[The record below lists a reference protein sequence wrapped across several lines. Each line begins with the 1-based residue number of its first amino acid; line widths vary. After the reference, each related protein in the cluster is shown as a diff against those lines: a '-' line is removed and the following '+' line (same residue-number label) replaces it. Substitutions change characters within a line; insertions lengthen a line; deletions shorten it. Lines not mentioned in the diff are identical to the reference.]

1 MQFVNGY
8 GGSMAK
14 KILLIEDD
22 PDIAGLILHYLKQEH
37 YDVEHVANGKDGVAT
52 VRRIKP
58 DLVLLDLMLPG
69 MDGLTV
75 NRQIKQDTNLAGI
88 PVVIVTAK
96 GEETDRVVGLEMGAD
111 DYIVKPFHPK
121 ELVARVKAILRRKES
136 DQGPTDRV
144 TIGPVSMDASRH
156 EVTFD
161 GVPVLLTAKEFRLLF
176 VLMKQSGRVMD
187 RSALLD
193 AVWGDDY
200 EGTDRTVDV
209 HVRRLRKKM
218 GSYASWLETVK
229 QIGYRFRDDV

>member
-1 MQFVNGY
+1 
-8 GGSMAK
+8 MAK
-14 KILLIEDD
+14 RILLIEDE
-22 PDIAGLILHYLKQEH
+22 PEIATLILHYLKQEH
-37 YDVEHVANGKDGVAT
+37 YEVEHIPDGKNGISA
-52 VRRIKP
+52 VRRFKP

-69 MDGLTV
+69 MDGLTI
-75 NRQIKQDTNLAGI
+75 NRLIKQDQKISGT

-136 DQGPTDRV
+136 DQAPADRV
-144 TIGPVSMDASRH
+144 SVGPISMDSSRH
-156 EVTFD
+156 EAAFAGTM
-161 GVPVLLTAKEFRLLF
+161 VLLTAKEFRLLF
-176 VLMKQSGRVMD
+176 VLMKQAGRVMD

-193 AVWGDDY
+193 SVWGVDY

-218 GSYASWLETVK
+218 GEYASWLETVK
-229 QIGYRFRDDV
+229 QIGYRFRDDM

>member
-1 MQFVNGY
+1 
-8 GGSMAK
+8 MAK
-14 KILLIEDD
+14 RILLIEDE
-22 PDIAGLILHYLKQEH
+22 PEIATLILHYLKQEH
-37 YDVEHVANGKDGVAT
+37 YEVEHIPDGKNGISA
-52 VRRIKP
+52 VRRFKP

-69 MDGLTV
+69 MDGLTI
-75 NRQIKQDTNLAGI
+75 NRLIKQDQKISGT

-136 DQGPTDRV
+136 DQAPADRV
-144 TIGPVSMDASRH
+144 SVGPISMDSSRH
-156 EVTFD
+156 EATFE
-161 GVPVLLTAKEFRLLF
+161 GTLVLLTAKEFRLLF
-176 VLMKQSGRVMD
+176 VLMKQAGRVMD

-193 AVWGDDY
+193 SVWGVDY

-218 GSYASWLETVK
+218 GGYASWLETVK
-229 QIGYRFRDDV
+229 QIGYRFRDDM